1 MCASKY
7 AQEVFPKASVR
18 TAMSKTRTD
27 RKQGKNKERNHQ
39 ARGVKKRNLHV
50 DAIEDEIN
58 RVEL

>member
-1 MCASKY
+1 
-7 AQEVFPKASVR
+7 
-18 TAMSKTRTD
+18 MSKTRTD

-39 ARGVKKRNLHV
+39 ARGVKKRNLQV